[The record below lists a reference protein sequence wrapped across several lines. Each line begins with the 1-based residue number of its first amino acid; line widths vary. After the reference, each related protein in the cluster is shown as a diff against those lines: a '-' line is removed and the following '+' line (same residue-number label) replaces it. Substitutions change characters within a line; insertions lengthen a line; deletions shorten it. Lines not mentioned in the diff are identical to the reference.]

1 MLSRS
6 QHTRRQRIIDAAV
19 ALASEGGYDAVQMR
33 EVAAAAGVA
42 LGTVYRYFPSKDHLL
57 VSAMLDKVNELGERL
72 GVRPPRGECAAD
84 RVVDVL
90 GRATRGMLG
99 QGALTTAMLRALLSS
114 DEAVSDVV
122 AEVRSAMSAII
133 TAAMDH
139 GAPTPRELA
148 VARVLE
154 YVWMGSLVSWL
165 NGVQPGSGVVAD
177 LEAATRMLLE

>member
-1 MLSRS
+1 MLTGSQRS
-6 QHTRRQRIIDAAV
+6 RRQRIVEAAV

-33 EVAAAAGVA
+33 EVASGAGVA

-57 VSAMLDKVNELGERL
+57 VSAMLEKVNELGERL
-72 GVRPPRGECAAD
+72 RVQPPRGESAAE

-99 QGALTTAMLRALLSS
+99 RGRLTTAMLRALLSS
-114 DEAVSDVV
+114 DDAITAVVSDV
-122 AEVRSAMSAII
+122 RTAMSSII

-139 GAPTPRELA
+139 GTPTPRELA

-154 YVWMGSLVSWL
+154 YVWMGSLVTWL
-165 NGVQPGSGVVAD
+165 NGVQPGTGVVAD